1 MKKTK
6 IFIVIIIICIG
17 IVFIWLNVR
26 NQKPFEKLTKEEI
39 KEVTIEL
46 YPPGATAELDK
57 EEIEELVEILHQVV
71 IYKKDNTYSDYC
83 GQAVIYK
90 ITKNDD
96 TTIEVQAYNPFLI
109 IDGIGYTTKYEPCQ
123 KLNSLG
129 NKINGVNY

>member
-6 IFIVIIIICIG
+6 IFIVITIICIG
-17 IVFIWLNVR
+17 IVFILLDTR
-26 NQKPFEKLTKEEI
+26 GQKPFEKLTKEEI
-39 KEVTIEL
+39 KEVTVEL
-46 YPPGATAELDK
+46 YPPDTTAELDE
-57 EEIEELVEILHQVV
+57 EEIEDLVEILHQVV

-90 ITKNDD
+90 ITKYDG

-123 KLNSLG
+123 QLNSLG
-129 NKINGVNY
+129 NKINDINY

>member
-1 MKKTK
+1 MKKAK
-6 IFIVIIIICIG
+6 IFIVITIICIG
-17 IVFIWLNVR
+17 IVFILLDTR
-26 NQKPFEKLTKEEI
+26 GQKPFEKLTKEEI
-39 KEVTIEL
+39 KEVTVEL
-46 YPPGATAELDK
+46 YPLDTTAELDE
-57 EEIEELVEILHQVV
+57 EEIEDLVEILHQVV

-90 ITKNDD
+90 ITKYDG